1 MKYLSVNLWVCHE
14 YFDPE
19 NYLSVNPWVCRRNFG
34 LVPWTEIFTKISVTG
49 SGERE
54 TELDALNKETPDW
67 KE

>member
-1 MKYLSVNLWVCHE
+1 MGVPNSRGCQIPYDTGTLILKI
-14 YFDPE
+14 
-19 NYLSVNPWVCRRNFG
+19 
-34 LVPWTEIFTKISVTG
+34 LVSRTEIFSKISVTG